1 MRLVLDAPTIVL
13 DAPTIMRELS
23 SRLPEDGI
31 LQIFSPPCHGVET
44 PRLEKT

>member
-31 LQIFSPPCHGVET
+31 LQNIGPFMPWRLHG
-44 PRLEKT
+44 